1 MKKIIIISSVI
12 AAVALAALILALTL
26 GGGNTGTAGTQA
38 TTGST
43 AETTGTGSTTVTQ
56 ATAGTTAP
64 PDCALT
70 GRGHV
75 YAGGVCGVC
84 GACARCVLY
93 RYTAHKNYGVRMH
106 RYTFVL
112 HRILLRRRNI
122 SRRAENRGGN
132 GDGI

>member
-12 AAVALAALILALTL
+12 AAVLLTALILALTL

-64 PDCALT
+64 PVIPEPTDESYLNFTFHSSMVDIICQKLAAFFPRLT
-70 GRGHV
+70 KPDF
-75 YAGGVCGVC
+75 
-84 GACARCVLY
+84 Y
-93 RYTAHKNYGVRMH
+93 R
-106 RYTFVL
+106 
-112 HRILLRRRNI
+112 ISLLIHSPDR
-122 SRRAENRGGN
+122 N
-132 GDGI
+132 GD